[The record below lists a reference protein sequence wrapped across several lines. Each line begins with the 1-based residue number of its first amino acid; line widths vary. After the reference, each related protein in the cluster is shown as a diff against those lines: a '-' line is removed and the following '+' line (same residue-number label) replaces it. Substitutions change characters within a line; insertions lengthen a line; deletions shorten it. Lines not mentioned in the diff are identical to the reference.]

1 MRSDALGNKKNEETR
16 MHVSICIH
24 VAMHIMHV
32 EYAMYVMYVRYAMY
46 VMCVKY
52 VRYAMHVVCSMQ
64 LYVSNTCSTCNTC
77 NACKYINIHVVYDL
91 AWPGM
96 AWYGGMHGALW

>member
-32 EYAMYVMYVRYAMY
+32 EYAMYVM
-46 VMCVKY
+46 Y

>member
-1 MRSDALGNKKNEETR
+1 MYAYNAHKKNEETR
-16 MHVSICIH
+16 MHVSICIN

-32 EYAMYVMYVRYAMY
+32 VYALYVMYVRYAMH
-46 VMCVKY
+46 VMCVTY

-64 LYVSNTCSTCNTC
+64 SYVSNTCSTCNTC
-77 NACKYINIHVVYDL
+77 NACKYINIHVVYGL